1 MSKASAVPRRHA
13 LKLPGAATVAP
24 AVAKGAWMFH
34 PLVPPQEHLPV
45 GSRLTGAHGTIGM

>member
-1 MSKASAVPRRHA
+1 MLKASAVPRRHA
-13 LKLPGAATVAP
+13 LKLGAATVAP
-24 AVAKGAWMFH
+24 AVAEGAWMLH